1 MLLEKDK
8 LSSKQMDVAAI
19 FNKHFGSITDY
30 LNLFSWPENTSVSS
44 GNDRI
49 NSISK
54 IFAFHWSIKAIKK
67 KSKLKANR
75 DHKKNYK

>member
-30 LNLFSWPENTSVSS
+30 L
-44 GNDRI
+44 
-49 NSISK
+49 ISLVGPK
-54 IFAFHWSIKAIKK
+54 ILQCHQGMTELTPLVKYLPFIEV
-67 KSKLKANR
+67 
-75 DHKKNYK
+75 